1 MAVLKYHLQAE
12 MWRLVEE
19 AEGKP
24 RRDPAIE
31 ATARVAG
38 EIFQNRVR
46 ARAARFLATNGGVS
60 SLDRFSARLRAA
72 TTGLIALSLIAGLGI
87 TRIFPNDDGAAV
99 NVMAVLGALILPNL
113 LSLFLWLLVSF
124 AGAIS
129 AGVKSG
135 TCMKLGMSPKLV
147 SPKLGTSTVWAT
159 GWLGARYAHAVQF
172 LQRRGAFPSP
182 AEARAWAG
190 FLLHTAA
197 GRARLACQTQCLWL
211 GLMLG
216 SLTGCWAWFAF
227 KQVDFQWGSTVL
239 TESTVERV
247 LTQLARP
254 LSLLGIAVPS
264 AQEVSLTRLGQ
275 TGTLPA
281 ATRRHWGYFILAA
294 LVVYGLLPRALAAS
308 FTWALM
314 KAQEKHLELDEAQPG
329 YARLRSFLMPP
340 PASTIVDAAGPL
352 PAEFRIGIG
361 DGFEIRPRHLVRPV
375 AAAWLALERASLPTF
390 EPLQNLGVIA
400 DRQTQR
406 QMLDIAQATHT
417 WPALVVQVALVTTP
431 DRGLERFLAALT
443 AAVHCPLYLQLVDA
457 PEASEWNS
465 VDRAQRIEDWTALA
479 LKAGLPPA
487 NIFALTT

>member
-99 NVMAVLGALILPNL
+99 NVIAVLGALILPNL

-129 AGVKSG
+129 SGVKSATKSG
-135 TCMKLGMSPKLV
+135 TCMKLGV

-172 LQRRGAFPSP
+172 LQRRGAFPIP

-197 GRARLACQTQCLWL
+197 GRARLACLTHCLWL

-216 SLTGCWAWFAF
+216 SLSGCWTWFAF

-275 TGTLPA
+275 TGTVPA

-308 FTWALM
+308 FTWGLM
-314 KAQEKHLELDEAQPG
+314 KAHEKHLELDEAQPG

-340 PASTIVDAAGPL
+340 PASTIVDADTGPL
-352 PAEFRIGIG
+352 PAEFSSIPNRATA
-361 DGFEIRPRHLVRPV
+361 LPV
-375 AAAWLALERASLPTF
+375 AAAWLALERASPPTF

-406 QMLDIAQATHT
+406 QILDIAQATHT

-443 AAVHCPLYLQLVDA
+443 TAVHCPLYLQLVDA
-457 PEASEWNS
+457 PEASEWNA
-465 VDRAQRIEDWTALA
+465 VDHAQRIDDWTALA

-487 NIFALTT
+487 NIFAPTT